1 MMDDTPVPI
10 GIAVVEH
17 RGRYLVG
24 TRPADG
30 PLGGHAEFPGGKCLP
45 GETSGL
51 CARRECLEETG
62 LEVQAIELLMHRLH
76 AYPHGTVD
84 LHFWLCH
91 PAPRAEVRDD
101 HKGYRWV
108 PASELRS
115 LNFPAANQPLIDVL
129 CPPPSPSS

>member
-1 MMDDTPVPI
+1 MSHPIQI

-17 RGRYLVG
+17 HGRYLIGV
-24 TRPADG
+24 RPAGG
-30 PLGGHAEFPGGKCLP
+30 PLGGCAEFPGGKCHA
-45 GETSGL
+45 GETSGV

-62 LEVQAIELLMHRLH
+62 LEVRAVDLLMHRLFT
-76 AYPHGTVD
+76 YPHGTFD

-91 PAPRAEVRDD
+91 PAPRAEVAEN

-115 LNFPAANQPLIDVL
+115 LNFPEANLPLVEVI
-129 CPPPSPSS
+129 STKK

>member
-1 MMDDTPVPI
+1 MPAPIQI

-24 TRPADG
+24 IRRAG
-30 PLGGHAEFPGGKCLP
+30 EELAGHSEFPGGKCRP

-62 LEVQAIELLMHRLH
+62 LEVQAVDLLMQRTFT
-76 AYPHGTVD
+76 YPHGTFE

-91 PAPRAEVRDD
+91 PSPRAEVADH
-101 HKGYRWV
+101 HKGFRWV

-115 LNFPAANQPLIDVL
+115 LKFPEGNQPLLDVL
-129 CPPPSPSS
+129 APTK

>member
-1 MMDDTPVPI
+1 MTQPVQI

-24 TRPADG
+24 VRHEEG
-30 PLGGHAEFPGGKCLP
+30 PLGGHAEFPGGKCQP
-45 GETSGL
+45 GETPGL

-62 LEVQAIELLMHRLH
+62 LDVRVVDLLMHRQFT
-76 AYPHGTVD
+76 YPHGTFD

-91 PAPRAEVRDD
+91 PAPRAEVAEN

-108 PASELRS
+108 PASELCS
-115 LNFPAANQPLIDVL
+115 LNFPEANRPLVEVL
-129 CPPPSPSS
+129 SSKPER